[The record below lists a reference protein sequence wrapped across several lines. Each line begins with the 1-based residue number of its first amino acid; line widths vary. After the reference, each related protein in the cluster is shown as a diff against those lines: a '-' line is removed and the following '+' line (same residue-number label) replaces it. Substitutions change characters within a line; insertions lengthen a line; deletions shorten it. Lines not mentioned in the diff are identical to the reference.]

1 MTDELAETALTAE
14 SVMKVKLN
22 KKTNI
27 INLLV
32 YLCLIFSLILSIPF
46 CALENNLLVITKW
59 KY

>member
-14 SVMKVKLN
+14 SVIKVKLN

-32 YLCLIFSLILSIPF
+32 YLWLIFLLILSIPF
-46 CALENNLLVITKW
+46 YTSKNNLLIITKW
-59 KY
+59 SY